1 MSQKARGVETWALL
15 AALGRDGVADLID
28 RTSDHAAE
36 FARLLHDG
44 GAEVLAPVTLNQAL
58 IAFGDDAITDAVIAG
73 VQAEGTMWAGGTLW
87 HGRKAM
93 RISVSDA
100 ATTADDVAASA
111 SAVLRVWG
119 QLRG

>member
-1 MSQKARGVETWALL
+1 
-15 AALGRDGVADLID
+15 
-28 RTSDHAAE
+28 
-36 FARLLHDG
+36 
-44 GAEVLAPVTLNQAL
+44 VTLNQAL

>member
-1 MSQKARGVETWALL
+1 VAEL
-15 AALGRDGVADLID
+15 AGVAL
-28 RTSDHAAE
+28 SAAE
-36 FARLLHDG
+36 QPAS
-44 GAEVLAPVTLNQAL
+44 
-58 IAFGDDAITDAVIAG
+58 GDDATTDAVIAG